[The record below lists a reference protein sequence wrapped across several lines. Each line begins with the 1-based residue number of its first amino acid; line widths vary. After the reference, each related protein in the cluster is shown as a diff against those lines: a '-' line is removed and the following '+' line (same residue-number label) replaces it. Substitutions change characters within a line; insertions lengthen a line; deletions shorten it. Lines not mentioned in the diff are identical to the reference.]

1 MARAALLAALMT
13 LAPALPE
20 GCTKLVAKGKAAQPE
35 ASAEPGADAGSQ
47 PVAVASTATTA
58 ATATAPIATVTA
70 PPVWAP
76 PDPGGPPPTPASVA
90 SVNPDVAK
98 ARTLLEAGDHK
109 KVRALLEKKV
119 KAGKASHEEAT
130 ILMEAC
136 LGLRDKGCVEAIKAK
151 HPDVEGP

>member
-1 MARAALLAALMT
+1 MARAALLAALLT

-20 GCTKLVAKGKAAQPE
+20 GCAKLVGKGRAAPPA
-35 ASAEPGADAGSQ
+35 ASAEPRGEPVPQ
-47 PVAVASTATTA
+47 PVAVTSA
-58 ATATAPIATVTA
+58 ATAVPAATAPAATVTA
-70 PPVWAP
+70 PPVWAA

-90 SVNPDVAK
+90 SVNPDLAK

-119 KAGKASHEEAT
+119 KSGKASHEEANT
-130 ILMEAC
+130 LMEAC
-136 LGLRDKGCVEAIKAK
+136 LILRDKACVEAIKAK